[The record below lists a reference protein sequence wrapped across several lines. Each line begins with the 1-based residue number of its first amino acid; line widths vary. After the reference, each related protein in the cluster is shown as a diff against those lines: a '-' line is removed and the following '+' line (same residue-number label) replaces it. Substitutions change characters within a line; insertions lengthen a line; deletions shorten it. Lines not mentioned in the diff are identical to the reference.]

1 MHPSSPKVLSSS
13 SRRHTRVDWDWSSD
27 VCSSDLA
34 SCTLSGGSCTV
45 VITGVASGS
54 FTVMGNYGG
63 DSTHNGSSGTSA
75 AINVTPG
82 QLDNTSTTVV
92 CAPASINIGGTST
105 CTATVTDTTTPANTP
120 SGSVSFT
127 SSNTAVGTVGASC
140 TLVSGSCPV
149 TFTGVAPGTATVT
162 GTYGGD
168 SSHNGSSGTS
178 GTISVV
184 KDDTSTSVSCAA
196 SVTVG
201 LTGSCTVTVSDT
213 TTPANTP
220 SGSVSLTSS
229 DTTVGTVDAS
239 CTLSGGSC
247 TVVITGVASGSFTV
261 MGNYGGDSTH
271 NGSSGTSAAINVTP
285 GQLDNTST
293 TVVCA
298 PASINIGETSAC
310 TVTVTDIGSN
320 PTSATG
326 TVTFTLDAGTTGGSL
341 SSGTCN
347 LTTPVVPGQPPSSC
361 FVTFLGSS
369 AAGIATVSASY
380 DGDAT
385 HNTSSSIA
393 ATITVT
399 SVIPP
404 LTVDFSFSPSS
415 PTVGQSVSFSSS
427 VSGGTTPYTYAWDF
441 GDGSTSAAVNPS
453 HTYSTAGSFTVELA
467 VTDSSSPMLS
477 QSAPHTV
484 IVSPVT
490 GQKDFTIS
498 ARPTSITLVGES
510 PLCEGASTL
519 CDDEAS
525 TTITLTSINGFDGTV
540 RLARSVSPRN
550 GLLTVYCRQGA
561 TQLMP
566 GATVKIR
573 CFVEPEINPDSQ
585 TTFTVTII
593 GRFGALGSTGF
604 LSHSVTITVTVAHAP
619 TPSDDNTGDPPS
631 SPLTASTGT
640 SSTGATI
647 AVGGLVVASGT
658 LAESRGQ
665 AHGHGHA
672 YGHGG
677 HHHNDSA

>member
-1 MHPSSPKVLSSS
+1 M
-13 SRRHTRVDWDWSSD
+13 
-27 VCSSDLA
+27 
-34 SCTLSGGSCTV
+34 
-45 VITGVASGS
+45 
-54 FTVMGNYGG
+54 
-63 DSTHNGSSGTSA
+63 
-75 AINVTPG
+75 
-82 QLDNTSTTVV
+82 
-92 CAPASINIGGTST
+92 
-105 CTATVTDTTTPANTP
+105 
-120 SGSVSFT
+120 
-127 SSNTAVGTVGASC
+127 
-140 TLVSGSCPV
+140 
-149 TFTGVAPGTATVT
+149 
-162 GTYGGD
+162 
-168 SSHNGSSGTS
+168 
-178 GTISVV
+178 
-184 KDDTSTSVSCAA
+184 
-196 SVTVG
+196 
-201 LTGSCTVTVSDT
+201 
-213 TTPANTP
+213 
-220 SGSVSLTSS
+220 
-229 DTTVGTVDAS
+229 
-239 CTLSGGSC
+239 
-247 TVVITGVASGSFTV
+247 

-415 PTVGQSVSFSSS
+415 PTVGQSVSFISS
-427 VSGGTTPYTYAWDF
+427 VSGGTAPYTYAWDF

-519 CDDEAS
+519 CD
-525 TTITLTSINGFDGTV
+525 
-540 RLARSVSPRN
+540 LARSVSPRN

-604 LSHSVTITVTVAHAP
+604 LSHSVTITVTVTHAP

-665 AHGHGHA
+665 AHGHRHA

-677 HHHNDSA
+677 HHHSDSA